1 MEILDV
7 NDQGANTNP
16 IDIIGMRKLAVYA
29 KPDVVGSIK
38 SVMLRLQISH
48 DGSEWFNYIDFHPVR
63 YQVFDVV
70 GHSARLRV
78 SEVAGQTAE
87 LELNFV
93 TGI

>member
-1 MEILDV
+1 METLDV
-7 NDQGANTNP
+7 NDQGAKTNH

-29 KPDVVGSIK
+29 KPDVVGSVK
-38 SVMLRLQISH
+38 SVMLTFQISH
-48 DGSEWFNYIDFHPVR
+48 DGLEWFNYIDFSPIR

-70 GHSARLRV
+70 GHSARLKV

-93 TGI
+93 TGS